1 MNEVAYALYES
12 TENLGLLFVL
22 EPFGKNLN
30 VKVPLSKSL
39 CDKPIDELDLSVRSK
54 NGLMRAGLNTIE
66 KLVDCI
72 LGESSL
78 NNIRNLGKKSISE
91 IKTVLLLR
99 GYEELNDREK
109 LQFWLNFLNDN
120 SLPAE
125 ITIGGIRNA

>member
-39 CDKPIDELDLSVRSK
+39 CDKPIDELDLSIRSK